1 MLSGY
6 KTYIVSVL
14 SLAYAA
20 FGFGMGWLDGAQ
32 TMQLTQVALVA
43 MGLRSALS

>member
-6 KTYIVSVL
+6 KTYIVGVA

-20 FGFGMGWLDGAQ
+20 FGFGMGWLTGVEA
-32 TMQLTQVALVA
+32 MQIVQVALAA
-43 MGLRSALS
+43 MGIRAAIS